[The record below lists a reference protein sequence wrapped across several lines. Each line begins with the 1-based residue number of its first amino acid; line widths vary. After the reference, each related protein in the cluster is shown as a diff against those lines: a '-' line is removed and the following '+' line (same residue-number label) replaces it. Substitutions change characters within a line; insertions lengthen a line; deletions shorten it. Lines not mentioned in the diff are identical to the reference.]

1 MNTPV
6 LLSSPQYDTFAYQLA
21 TMIGGEV
28 GEVERR
34 VFPDGEHY
42 QRILADVHE
51 RSVVVVGGTT
61 DDSNTLMIYDLACA
75 AVKYGARRL
84 DICIPYFG
92 YSTMERAVRSGEIV
106 TAKTRARLLS
116 AIPQAARGNHF
127 HLLDLHSEGIPHYFE
142 GPVTTQHL
150 NSHQLWTARLLP
162 LNDGDF
168 VLASTDAGRAKQVE
182 ALANCLRVDAALI
195 IKRRMSGS
203 KTEVVGVNAHVEGR
217 IVVIYDDMVRTGGS
231 LIKAAEAYLEAGAKE
246 VYAACSHGVLPE
258 GTWER
263 LQQSGVFTQ
272 VITTDS
278 HPRAQFLSNQGLEV
292 LSVVPLFAE
301 ALRPIFTPR

>member
-1 MNTPV
+1 MNTPI
-6 LLSSPQYDTFAYQLA
+6 LLSSPQYDTFTHELA

-34 VFPDGEHY
+34 TFPDGEHY
-42 QRILADVHE
+42 QRILVDVHE

-61 DDSNTLMIYDLACA
+61 DDSSTLMIYDLACA

-92 YSTMERAVRSGEIV
+92 YSTMERAVRPGEIV

-116 AIPQAARGNHF
+116 AVPHAARGNHF

-150 NSHQLWTARLLP
+150 STHDLWSARLRP
-162 LNDGDF
+162 LNQGNF

-182 ALANCLRVDAALI
+182 ALANRLGVDAALI
-195 IKRRMSGS
+195 IKRRVSGS
-203 KTEVVGVNAHVEGR
+203 KTEVVGVNAHVEDR

-231 LIKAAEAYLEAGAKE
+231 LIKAAEAYLEAGASR
-246 VYAACSHGVLPE
+246 VYAAFSHGVLPE

-263 LQQSGVFTQ
+263 LQQAGVFTQ

-278 HPRAQFLSNQGLEV
+278 HPRAQAFSSQGLEV

-301 ALRPIFTPR
+301 ALRPIFVKR